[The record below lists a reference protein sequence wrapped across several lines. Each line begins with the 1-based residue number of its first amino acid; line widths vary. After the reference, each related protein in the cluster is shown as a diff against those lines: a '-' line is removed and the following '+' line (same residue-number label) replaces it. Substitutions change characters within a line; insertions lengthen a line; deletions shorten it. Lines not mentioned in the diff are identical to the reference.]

1 VNRIEPVKPATKFRK
16 PLRTKKNSMV
26 AAVVIVVASVLLINI
41 AIKTLSGAHE
51 YLVASAPA
59 AAGTTMKELST
70 RTISLNLGEA
80 SQDYLAADSNL
91 NGLVLTQAVAVG
103 DLLMKR
109 DVVAED
115 PSEQRAH
122 LAITT
127 KNALPTK
134 LEAGTKIDLWSATND
149 GGGQYGEPQIIAK
162 DIQVYSTTGGTSLFG
177 ETASKLEIL
186 VEQSM
191 VKQILAAVLHAD
203 AMSVVALNRV
213 E

>member
-1 VNRIEPVKPATKFRK
+1 
-16 PLRTKKNSMV
+16 
-26 AAVVIVVASVLLINI
+26 
-41 AIKTLSGAHE
+41 
-51 YLVASAPA
+51 
-59 AAGTTMKELST
+59 MKELST

-115 PSEQRAH
+115 PSEERAH

-191 VKQILAAVLHAD
+191 VKQILSAVLHAD